1 LAHRSKDFFKP
12 AGRTADRTKPP
23 ALAGMSAPARSRKP
37 GSLLTARGSGVKLSR
52 KRFPAH
58 GGVVMPRAGFSRWK
72 FGEQE
77 RFVLLLIAPAAL
89 LLLLFQ
95 VVPIAIG
102 GNASFRDWA
111 LYNPK
116 KSWVGFAHYAYVIT
130 DPAFLRIALPNTFLF
145 MFVSVSCS
153 LVLGLA
159 FAVLLNRRFRGQ
171 KLVQTVLLL
180 PLMVAPVIAAIM
192 IRWMF
197 NDQFGI
203 VNVVIEA
210 LGFEGQPWL
219 AQRWSAFGVIV
230 LTDIWLWTPW
240 FTLLLL
246 AGLQSLPK
254 EPFEAAAIDGTT
266 PWRVFR
272 YLTLPMLRPVIAVCV
287 VIRAI
292 DAFRTFD
299 IVWTLTG
306 GGPARSTELFSLY
319 AYVHAFLNLDFGRGS
334 AAAMIGGAVILVF
347 GMALYRIV
355 NHVVKV

>member
-1 LAHRSKDFFKP
+1 MLP
-12 AGRTADRTKPP
+12 AG
-23 ALAGMSAPARSRKP
+23 L
-37 GSLLTARGSGVKLSR
+37 
-52 KRFPAH
+52 
-58 GGVVMPRAGFSRWK
+58 SRWK
-72 FGEQE
+72 LGEQE
-77 RFVLLLIAPAAL
+77 RFVLLLIAPAGF

-95 VVPIAIG
+95 IVPIAIG
-102 GNASFRDWA
+102 GNASFRDWT

-116 KSWVGFAHYAYVIT
+116 KSWLGFAHYAYVIT
-130 DPAFLRIALPNTFLF
+130 DPAFLQVALPNTFLF
-145 MFVSVSCS
+145 MLVSVGGS

-159 FAVLLNRRFRGQ
+159 FAGLLNRRFHGQ

-219 AQRWSAFGVIV
+219 AQRWSAFGVIL
-230 LTDIWLWTPW
+230 LTDIWSWTPW

-287 VIRAI
+287 VIRSI

-334 AAAMIGGAVILVF
+334 AAAMIGGAIILVV

-355 NHVVKV
+355 NRVMEV

>member
-1 LAHRSKDFFKP
+1 
-12 AGRTADRTKPP
+12 
-23 ALAGMSAPARSRKP
+23 M
-37 GSLLTARGSGVKLSR
+37 
-52 KRFPAH
+52 
-58 GGVVMPRAGFSRWK
+58 
-72 FGEQE
+72 
-77 RFVLLLIAPAAL
+77 LLLIAPAVL
-89 LLLLFQ
+89 LLLFFQ
-95 VVPIAIG
+95 VVPIVIG
-102 GNASFRDWA
+102 ANASFRDWT
-111 LYNPK
+111 LNNPK
-116 KSWVGFAHYAYVIT
+116 KTWVGFSHYAYVIT
-130 DPAFLRIALPNTFLF
+130 DPAFLQVALPNTFLF
-145 MFVSVSCS
+145 MALSVSGA

-159 FAVLLNRRFRGQ
+159 LALLLNRPFRGQ

-203 VNVVIEA
+203 VNVVLEA
-210 LGFEGQPWL
+210 VGLEGQPWL
-219 AQRWSAFGVIV
+219 AQRWSAFGVIL

-246 AGLQSLPK
+246 AGLQSLSK

-266 PWRVFR
+266 PWRVFW

-334 AAAMIGGAVILVF
+334 AAAIIGGLIILVV
-347 GMALYRIV
+347 GVVLYRLV
-355 NHVVKV
+355 TRVVKA